1 MPRKS
6 TVLTALVVPP
16 KPKPEKPEKVAP
28 ERPWTA
34 TPGREWRVRPLG
46 YGPPRS
52 WPRPAAEFSDDFDAE
67 MEADQWRAEGIPCVV
82 ERLTRAGYVP
92 RPRPA
97 VTVEMLALEGLARP
111 ADGRADEA
119 AGEGGTSSGTGRWR
133 ITPEGYRRITEAMGI
148 SPVSR

>member
-28 ERPWTA
+28 EQPWRP
-34 TPGREWRVRPLG
+34 TPGAEWRVRPTG
-46 YGPPRS
+46 YGPPRL
-52 WPRPAAEFSDDFDAE
+52 WPRPAAHFSDDFDAE
-67 MEADQWRAEGIPCVV
+67 MEADAWRSEGVPCVV
-82 ERLTRAGYVP
+82 EEQTRAGYVG
-92 RPRPA
+92 RSRPA

-111 ADGRADEA
+111 ADGPAEET
-119 AGEGGTSSGTGRWR
+119 AGEGGSTSGTGRWR
-133 ITPEGYRRITEAMGI
+133 IMPEGYRRITEAMGI